1 MTYLSSFFDGSDR
14 DYESPDESKS
24 QKNFL
29 IESLARYNFA
39 ASYVVEKEVL
49 DLGCGKGYGSNL
61 LLGHGTKRLWCIDD
75 YFKNIYVAQQRSKEK
90 KIKFLCMDANFIGLH
105 NNSFDIVVAFEVIE
119 HLEDDK
125 NFLQETKRILKPQ
138 GILLLSTPNKNITS
152 PGRSKPYNKFHKRE
166 YQLDEI
172 KKLCSQYFTHVNI
185 LGQSWPCYNKKKV
198 NKIMDMIPRKI
209 KYLFPLWI
217 QNSMNI
223 RIRPTLEL
231 NDCVIS
237 EKDIDNAKNFVVICT
252 KTG

>member
-1 MTYLSSFFDGSDR
+1 MFFFNYLLKKSDR
-14 DYESPDESKS
+14 YYESPDGSKS

-29 IESLARYNFA
+29 TESLARYNYA
-39 ASYVVEKEVL
+39 ANYVSGKDVL
-49 DLGCGKGYGSNL
+49 DLGCGKGSGSYL
-61 LLGHGTKRLWCIDD
+61 LLDHGTKRLWCIDD
-75 YFKNIYVAQQRSKEK
+75 YFKNIYVAQQRDKNGM
-90 KIKFLCMDANFIGLH
+90 IKFLCMDANFMGLH

-125 NFLQETKRILKPQ
+125 NFLQEIKRILKTQ

-172 KKLCSQYFTHVNI
+172 KELCSQYFTQVNV
-185 LGQSWPCYNKKKV
+185 LGQSWSCYNKKKI

-217 QNSMNI
+217 QNSLNM

-237 EKDIDNAKNFVVICT
+237 EKDLDSAKNFVVICT
-252 KTG
+252 KTD